1 MQTCQS
7 AVLLF
12 KHQHNLLCPH
22 LKSSRVVGLQERS
35 TDNKRSALSAE
46 AFVTTPP
53 QSPPRSSN
61 TQWRPTPLFRGNQKM
76 VSKIP
81 FFIQLNIISVFAPL
95 IERIC
100 SHYIHTYVLG
110 PKRWEGSTGVDIPR
124 ISFSIKLKLYWTG
137 QLWFPSHGF
146 SPSKV
151 NIPLEAV
158 TNIKIPISLSNPLS
172 TGVIETFYVVLT
184 KYGTVIALTAPPGY
198 FSVICLPVS
207 STTDTTQ
214 WCQRPNSSLIPP
226 FLVCP
231 TKQLSLN

>member
-1 MQTCQS
+1 MSTFKKLPSCWVARKIYRQQEVCVICGGFCHHTAS
-7 AVLLF
+7 ISPEIF
-12 KHQHNLLCPH
+12 KHAMTSHTFISRKPKNGFNDSFLHSAQYHFSFCPSH
-22 LKSSRVVGLQERS
+22 WAYLY
-35 TDNKRSALSAE
+35 
-46 AFVTTPP
+46 
-53 QSPPRSSN
+53 
-61 TQWRPTPLFRGNQKM
+61 
-76 VSKIP
+76 
-81 FFIQLNIISVFAPL
+81 
-95 IERIC
+95 

-110 PKRWEGSTGVDIPR
+110 PQRWEGSTGVDIPR

-151 NIPLEAV
+151 NIPLEAL

>member
-7 AVLLF
+7 ALLLF

-76 VSKIP
+76 VSMIL
-81 FFIQLNIISVFAPL
+81 FFIQLDIISVFAPL

-100 SHYIHTYVLG
+100 SHYIHTYICSRTIKGIKVRARIPLG
-110 PKRWEGSTGVDIPR
+110 WIYPGLVFQLNWNC
-124 ISFSIKLKLYWTG
+124 TG
-137 QLWFPSHGF
+137 QVSYDFPVMALVLQKLT
-146 SPSKV
+146 SPWR
-151 NIPLEAV
+151 L
-158 TNIKIPISLSNPLS
+158 
-172 TGVIETFYVVLT
+172 
-184 KYGTVIALTAPPGY
+184 
-198 FSVICLPVS
+198 
-207 STTDTTQ
+207 
-214 WCQRPNSSLIPP
+214 
-226 FLVCP
+226 
-231 TKQLSLN
+231 